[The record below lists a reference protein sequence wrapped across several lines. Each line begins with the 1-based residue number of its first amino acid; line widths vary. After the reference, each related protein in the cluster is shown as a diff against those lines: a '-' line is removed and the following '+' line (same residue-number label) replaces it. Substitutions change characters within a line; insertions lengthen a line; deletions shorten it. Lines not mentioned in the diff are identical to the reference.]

1 MLLLSG
7 SLVFDACGKTRDD
20 NVNFTRSNFQ
30 NFHAL
35 EERAHK
41 VKPMPFFKKRLS
53 EKLESDPLSSAKH
66 QESDGNPAQ
75 ITMTVEKSDVDKMSS
90 AGDLQKTY
98 DLGVSESSSGK
109 SEILFQWTILYFMP
123 FFYGAITR
131 LPFIYYVIH
140 LRKTF
145 DLSWDMV
152 GVFVGCYQAN
162 RVITNSLAMC
172 FSPKLVHFVGTAMA
186 IAGNAVVFLS
196 DETSKTPFIVGT
208 AIIGFAET
216 IACIQAYA
224 KKYLSATHQEI
235 KKAMQI
241 QYASVLIGVTM
252 AFYTGGAI
260 YQEYGIKGIAVFG
273 LTLAVC
279 ELISLVI
286 FLYLSTK
293 IEHAGSEK
301 ELLNETEESMD
312 NIQLE
317 TVQEDEEQLEG
328 VQEDEDQVLGKEDK
342 HHNVPTVL
350 DQFNKSG
357 VSANYVTYIIAFTF
371 AVESVTIGFNLAISP
386 VYIMD
391 QFEQDTK
398 FIGLVFGFGALTGTL
413 MTFVLSFSDRGKA
426 FMKKYIPSPIDIYVA
441 FVGIALSVFCAAVP
455 NFPIHVIGIVLLM
468 ACNDLGS
475 FTINTLQGT
484 INSEEAYKKV
494 GPLGQVVRRAINVI
508 TAVTGPRLYSIM
520 PQLPY
525 IIAGS
530 VTLIWAVLI
539 MIVLGK
545 RTKTNQQKVLNK
557 VVFSAGNVDVDRKME
572 KTLKQMSFSRLEIVS
587 RTVKDW
593 SRRKLFID
601 N

>member
-1 MLLLSG
+1 
-7 SLVFDACGKTRDD
+7 
-20 NVNFTRSNFQ
+20 
-30 NFHAL
+30 
-35 EERAHK
+35 
-41 VKPMPFFKKRLS
+41 MPFFKKRLS
-53 EKLESDPLSSAKH
+53 EKLESDPLSPEKN
-66 QESDGNPAQ
+66 QESDGIPAQ
-75 ITMTVEKSDVDKMSS
+75 ITMTVQEVDEDKTSS
-90 AGDLQKTY
+90 GDIQKTY
-98 DLGVSESSSGK
+98 DLGVSKKSSGK
-109 SEILFQWTILYFMP
+109 SNILFQWTILYFMP

-140 LRKTF
+140 LRRTF
-145 DLSWDMV
+145 ELSWDMV

-162 RVITNSLAMC
+162 RVITNSLSM
-172 FSPKLVHFVGTAMA
+172 FLPPKLVHFMGTAMA

-241 QYASVLIGVTM
+241 QYAAVLVGVTM
-252 AFYTGGAI
+252 AFYAGGAI

-279 ELISLVI
+279 EMISLVI
-286 FLYLSTK
+286 FMYLSWK
-293 IEHAGSEK
+293 NEHAGFEK
-301 ELLNETEESMD
+301 ELVNETEETMD
-312 NIQLE
+312 KIQLD
-317 TVQEDEEQLEG
+317 TVQEDEEQLEA
-328 VQEDEDQVLGKEDK
+328 VQEDKDQVLGA
-342 HHNVPTVL
+342 TVL

-357 VSANYVTYIIAFTF
+357 VSANYVTYVIAFTF
-371 AVESVTIGFNLAISP
+371 AVESITIGFNLAISP

-391 QFEQDTK
+391 QFDQDTK

-413 MTFVLSFSDRGKA
+413 MTFVLSFSNSGKA
-426 FMKKYIPSPIDIYVA
+426 FMKKYMPSPIDIYVA
-441 FVGIALSVFCAAVP
+441 FVGIALSVFCAAIP
-455 NFPIHVIGIVLLM
+455 NFPIHIAGIVLLM

-494 GPLGQVVRRAINVI
+494 GPLGQVVRRALNVI
-508 TAVTGPRLYSIM
+508 TAVTGPKLYSIM

-530 VTLIWAVLI
+530 VTLLWAVFI
-539 MIVLGK
+539 MIVLTK
-545 RTKTNQQKVLNK
+545 RTKANQQEVMNK
-557 VVFSAGNVDVDRKME
+557 VVFSAGNVGVDKKME

-593 SRRKLFID
+593 SRRRLFIEKE
-601 N
+601 